1 MAKSV
6 SFLIDGFNLYHS
18 LDTLGKMTGASVK
31 WLNLM
36 GLCKGYL
43 QAVRGGLGE
52 RVELAQV
59 HYFSALA
66 EHLVPRN
73 PEVVERHR
81 AYIDALTDSGI
92 RVQLSR
98 FKRRDVRCPGCGKR
112 FVRYE
117 EKETDVAIGLKLVEV
132 FATGESQTVVL
143 VTGDTDMIP
152 AISAARRLFPDQKI
166 GVGFPFLRHNREL
179 AQHADYSFKI
189 DQRSLLRAQFP
200 PRVRLRDGSEI
211 VRPAGW

>member
-1 MAKSV
+1 MPKRV
-6 SFLIDGFNLYHS
+6 SFLIDGFNVYHS
-18 LDTLGKMTGASVK
+18 LDTLGKMTGASIK
-31 WLNLM
+31 WLSLLR
-36 GLCKGYL
+36 LCEGYL
-43 QAVRGGLGE
+43 QAVRGGVGE

-66 EHLVPRN
+66 EHLLPRN
-73 PEVVERHR
+73 PEVVERHSS
-81 AYIDALTDSGI
+81 YIRALTESGVN
-92 RVQLSR
+92 VQLSR
-98 FKRRDVRCPGCGKR
+98 FKRRDVRCPECGKR

-132 FATGESQTVVL
+132 LATDECETVVL

-152 AISAARRLFPDQKI
+152 AISAARRLFPDRKI

-189 DQRSLLRAQFP
+189 DQRSLLKAQFP
-200 PRVRLRDGSEI
+200 AHVRLRDGSEI